1 MSQSFDAFVTSALF
15 DRTGAAIFALGDG
28 TVRFAGGE
36 TVQAHDGAVLSACV
50 HPLGEGVLTG
60 GDDGRLVWSRTSGAE
75 EIAKIPGRWIDAVAA
90 SPESRLIAYAAGR
103 ELHVRDAADP
113 AFART
118 FLHDKSVSDVAFDPK
133 GRRIAAA
140 TYGGA
145 WLWYARIAEQKA
157 QVLKWAGSHV
167 GLAWSPDGKFLMSS
181 MQENQL
187 HGWRVAD
194 DKNLKMGGYPG
205 KVKSLA
211 FLSKGA
217 MLATSGA
224 NGVVIWPFA
233 GPAGPLGKQAAEI
246 GFDEAAMVARV
257 AATPAS
263 NRVAAGLDDG
273 RVWVCDLTNQKIDM
287 LKAEKGVAI
296 SALAMSPDGKRLAWG
311 DEDGG
316 HGVVELG

>member
-15 DRTGAAIFALGDG
+15 DRTGGAIFALGDG
-28 TVRFAGGE
+28 TVRFASGE
-36 TVQAHDGAVLSACV
+36 VVQAHDGAVLSACV
-50 HPLGEGVLTG
+50 HPLGEGLLTG
-60 GDDGRLVWSRTSGAE
+60 GDDGRLVWSRASGAE
-75 EIAKIPGRWIDAVAA
+75 EIAKVPGRWIDAVAA
-90 SPESRLIAYAAGR
+90 SPESRLIAFAAGR
-103 ELHVRDAADP
+103 ELQVRDAGDP
-113 AFART
+113 AFVRV
-118 FLHDKSVSDVAFDPK
+118 FQHDKSVSDVAFDPK
-133 GRRIAAA
+133 GRRIACA

-167 GLAWSPDGKFLMSS
+167 GLVWSPDGKFLMSS

-187 HGWRVAD
+187 HGWRVSD

-287 LKAEKGVAI
+287 LKAEKGSPI
-296 SALAMSPDGKRLAWG
+296 SALAVSADGKRLAWG

-316 HGVVELG
+316 NGVVELG

>member
-28 TVRFAGGE
+28 TVRFDDGE

-50 HPLGEGVLTG
+50 HPLGEGLLTG
-60 GDDGRLVWSRTSGAE
+60 GDDGRLVWTRASGPE

-90 SPESRLIAYAAGR
+90 SPESRLIAFAAGR

-118 FLHDKSVSDVAFDPK
+118 FTHDKSVSDVAFDPK

-246 GFDEAAMVARV
+246 GFDQAAMVARV
-257 AATPAS
+257 AATPSS

-287 LKAEKGVAI
+287 LKAEKGVTI
-296 SALAMSPDGKRLAWG
+296 SALAMSADGKRLAWG

-316 HGVVELG
+316 NGVVELG